1 MLSLHLLGLEFTK
14 SNHVVYVRVGS
25 IRTRQESRGMA
36 GSSKKGAIKEIE
48 NVQVDGLVTITRCN
62 QS

>member
-1 MLSLHLLGLEFTK
+1 MGLEFTK

-25 IRTRQESRGMA
+25 IRKIKTRQESRGMA